1 MMHLLM
7 TGILALSTP
16 PVQPPPPAPQEA
28 VAGVEPGTISGTS
41 FRQQVQDGQL
51 AMEQGRWEDAAAAF
65 ESAQTMLDAPLAE
78 LTYNK
83 AVADYR
89 RGEYQLASE
98 GFTNA
103 IAQGTSPE
111 LHRDAA
117 YNLGNSAHSRVV
129 ESLQSGNA
137 QDAQAALDQLSK
149 AQEELKGA
157 LEHYRHAI
165 RTHDEDADARA
176 NAELTWNLIEQ
187 LRDMEEQLKEQQQ
200 QQDQQQQDQQQGQQ
214 QQDQEQ
220 NQQQQDQQQQDQQ
233 QQDQQ
238 QQDQQQQQQ
247 DQQQQ
252 DQQQQDQQQQDQQQ
266 QDQQQQDQ
274 QQQDQQQQDQQGQ
287 SGSEREEQLKDA
299 LDEIQQAQ
307 QELED
312 ARKQLEEE
320 LERNPANERAAEMKE
335 QVEQAQEELDQLQEE
350 LEQEL
355 EQEESENGNQDGSA
369 QEPDAPGEEEGDPS
383 QAQAPG
389 TPEKDMSRDEAQR
402 LLQGV
407 RDKERQRRKARAE
420 AAKSG
425 TAPGGK
431 DW

>member
-1 MMHLLM
+1 MMHLLV
-7 TGILALSTP
+7 TGILALGTT
-16 PVQPPPPAPQEA
+16 PVQPPPPASQEA
-28 VAGVEPGTISGTS
+28 VASVEPVRIPSSS
-41 FRQQVQDGQL
+41 FRQHVQDGQL

-65 ESAQTMLDAPLAE
+65 ESAQSMLDVPLAE

-137 QDAQAALDQLSK
+137 QDAQGAIDQLSK
-149 AQEELKGA
+149 AQEELGGA
-157 LEHYRHAI
+157 LEHYRQAI
-165 RTHDEDADARA
+165 RSDSEDADARA

-200 QQDQQQQDQQQGQQ
+200 QQDQQQDQQQGQQQQDQQQDQDQQQQQDQQEEEQQQQDQQQGQQ
-214 QQDQEQ
+214 QQD
-220 NQQQQDQQQQDQQ
+220 
-233 QQDQQ
+233 

-252 DQQQQDQQQQDQQQ
+252 QEQE
-266 QDQQQQDQ
+266 
-274 QQQDQQQQDQQGQ
+274 QQGQ
-287 SGSEREEQLKDA
+287 PGSQREEQLKDA

-312 ARKQLEEE
+312 ARQQLEEE
-320 LERNPANERAAEMKE
+320 LERNPSNERAREMKE
-335 QVEQAQEELDQLQEE
+335 QVEQAQEELDELQEE

-355 EQEESENGNQDGSA
+355 EQEESGPGEQDDSA
-369 QEPDAPGEEEGDPS
+369 REPDAPGEEKGDPS

-389 TPEKDMSRDEAQR
+389 TPGKDMSRDEAQR